1 MRGGKRVDD
10 GDIDGKASTETGFIG
25 NTKNSQ
31 LLQFGSEEP
40 GVSELEYQISQAIVS
55 RNSVAGLIAA

>member
-1 MRGGKRVDD
+1 M
-10 GDIDGKASTETGFIG
+10 TGFIG